1 MPERLVISNASPLIN
16 LSIIGQLDLLKQFFT
31 EIHITQAVWKETVI
45 DGKGKTG
52 ASEIKNAKWIK
63 VVKIEE
69 TRLLQLLRKDLDAGE
84 AETIAYALQKKNP
97 LVLLDEEDA
106 REIADFYGIDKTGTI
121 GILIRAKLEGKIS
134 LLKPVLGELR
144 NKAGFWIKETLFQDT
159 LKAVEE

>member
-16 LSIIGQLDLLKQFFT
+16 LAVIGQLDLLKQFFT

-63 VVKIEE
+63 VVRIEE
-69 TRLLQLLRKDLDAGE
+69 TPLLQLLRKDLDAGE

-97 LVLLDEEDA
+97 FVLLDEEDA
-106 REIADFYGIDKTGTI
+106 REIADFYGIDKTVTI
-121 GILIRAKLEGKIS
+121 GILIRAKLEGKIF
-134 LLKPVLGELR
+134 LLKPVLDELA
-144 NKAGFWIKETLFQDT
+144 K
-159 LKAVEE
+159 